1 MSQTISLPPPSS
13 SNSLSVHVA
22 GAKERTGAPFSQ
34 CIKDLRRRFGGK
46 QLWLACLAGCTDAA
60 VSFWETGKRV
70 PNWDTFS
77 KILVALVDVGVPPS
91 EIETLRRSWTEA
103 KGSQQHAAKDQRKR
117 RADD

>member
-13 SNSLSVHVA
+13 SNPISVHVGSA
-22 GAKERTGAPFSQ
+22 EEPRGAPFSQ

-77 KILVALVDVGVPPS
+77 KILVALAGAGVPPC
-91 EIETLRRSWTEA
+91 EIETLRRSWIEA
-103 KGSQQHAAKDQRKR
+103 KGSQQLAANQRR
-117 RADD
+117 RRTDD